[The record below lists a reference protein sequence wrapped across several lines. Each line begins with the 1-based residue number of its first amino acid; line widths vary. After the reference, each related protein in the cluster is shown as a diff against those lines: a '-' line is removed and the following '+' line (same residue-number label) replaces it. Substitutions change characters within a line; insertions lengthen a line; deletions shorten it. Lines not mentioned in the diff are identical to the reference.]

1 MTENEKEGI
10 RIFKSMSIQEIDEW
24 MKKAESNDHV
34 TESQLEFEVI
44 DAYSVEEYAEANN
57 LVPLDN
63 LVAKSRIDVA
73 ELLKRGYV
81 EASQF
86 HHDLENGLIPPH
98 H

>member
-1 MTENEKEGI
+1 MTEEEKEGI
-10 RIFKSMSIQEIDEW
+10 RLFKSMSINELDEC
-24 MKKAESNDHV
+24 MKTKSMNRSKKES
-34 TESQLEFEVI
+34 ELKFEVI
-44 DAYSVEEYAEANN
+44 DDCSLEEYVEANN

-86 HHDLENGLIPPH
+86 HHDLENGLIPPRH
-98 H
+98 